1 MRTGDTGF
9 ILKGVVWF
17 YPLESEEPILTAP
30 VNTESGG
37 DIVALL
43 TIVKCVNAIAVSIPE
58 RAQESAAVID
68 IYQKT
73 IGNFVQ

>member
-9 ILKGVVWF
+9 ILKGVVRF
-17 YPLESEEPILTAP
+17 YLLESEEMILTAP

-43 TIVKCVNAIAVSIPE
+43 IAVKCVNAIAVSIPE